1 MDNVLPISPGHAG
14 PKTSSRKQPVQVIAV
29 TAGKGGVGKTAVSIN
44 LALALGKMGRKTM
57 LLDAD
62 LGLANIDT
70 QLGLQ
75 PTSNL
80 SHVLAGECSLKDI
93 VLPVYPGVDLIP
105 AASGVTRMTELTAL
119 EQAGVIGAFDEL
131 TNDLEVLI
139 VDNAPGISSSMLRFS
154 RAAHEVLVVVC
165 DEPASITD
173 AYAVIKVLSRE
184 HGVTQFN
191 VLVNKTDSRNQGR
204 DVFSKINR
212 VAERFLDVTLN
223 PIGEIPRDAY
233 LQRSIQEQAGVV
245 LRYPGSPSARAFHS
259 LAKKT
264 AAWPAPRSPRGHVE
278 FFVERTVAAA
288 AGGVQPA
295 QNESDSRLSP

>member
-1 MDNVLPISPGHAG
+1 M
-14 PKTSSRKQPVQVIAV
+14 QVIAV
-29 TAGKGGVGKTAVSIN
+29 TAGKGGVGKTAVSVN
-44 LALALGKMGRKTM
+44 LALALGRMGRKTM

-75 PTSNL
+75 PSSNL

-93 VLPVYPGVDLIP
+93 VLPVYPGVELIP
-105 AASGVTRMTELTAL
+105 AASGVTRMTELTAR

-131 TNDLEVLI
+131 TSDLEVLI
-139 VDNAPGISSSMLRFS
+139 VDNAPGISSSMLRFT

-173 AYAVIKVLSRE
+173 AYAVIKVLSRD
-184 HGVTQFN
+184 HGVDQFN
-191 VLVNKTDSRNQGR
+191 VLVNKTDNATQGR
-204 DVFSKINR
+204 EVFSKINR

-223 PIGEIPRDAY
+223 PIGEIPRDTY

-245 LRYPGSPSARAFHS
+245 LRYPGSPSAKAFHS

-264 AAWPAPRSPRGHVE
+264 VSRPGPRSPGGHVE

-288 AGGVQPA
+288 AGGSPSPQGD
-295 QNESDSRLSP
+295 SDSRLSP

>member
-14 PKTSSRKQPVQVIAV
+14 PKHAHRKKPVQVIAV

-75 PTSNL
+75 PSSNL

-93 VLPVYPGVDLIP
+93 VLPVYPGVELIP
-105 AASGVTRMTELTAL
+105 AASGVTRMTELSAR

-131 TNDLEVLI
+131 TSDLEVLI
-139 VDNAPGISSSMLRFS
+139 VDNAPGISSSMLRFT

-184 HGVTQFN
+184 HGVKQFN
-191 VLVNKTDSRNQGR
+191 VLVNKTDNGKQGR
-204 DVFSKINR
+204 EVFSKINR
-212 VAERFLDVTLN
+212 VAERFLDVTLK
-223 PIGEIPRDAY
+223 PIGEVPRDPY

-245 LRYPGSPSARAFHS
+245 LRYPGSASAKAFHK
-259 LAKKT
+259 LAKDMI
-264 AAWPAPRSPRGHVE
+264 ARPLPRSPGGHVE
-278 FFVERTVAAA
+278 FFIERTVAAA
-288 AGGVQPA
+288 GSGQQAD
-295 QNESDSRLSP
+295 SDSPSRLST